1 VGSVTTFHEAAAKTT
16 CVSCGYDADCHCG
29 DALVS
34 VPCDCG
40 ESPALCTFL
49 NGIEDKAR
57 VDWALALKRI
67 AQHIDNADTLK
78 ALEAMS
84 ELSWELWAAQM
95 AGHGL
100 LTDSL
105 VAQLP
110 ARGTN

>member
-1 VGSVTTFHEAAAKTT
+1 MEA
-16 CVSCGYDADCHCG
+16 S
-29 DALVS
+29 
-34 VPCDCG
+34 CDCG

-67 AQHIDNADTLK
+67 AQHIDNADTLQ
-78 ALEAMS
+78 ALSAMFD
-84 ELSWELWAAQM
+84 LSQEMFAAVT
-95 AGHGL
+95 AGHGM

-110 ARGTN
+110 PRVEVPA